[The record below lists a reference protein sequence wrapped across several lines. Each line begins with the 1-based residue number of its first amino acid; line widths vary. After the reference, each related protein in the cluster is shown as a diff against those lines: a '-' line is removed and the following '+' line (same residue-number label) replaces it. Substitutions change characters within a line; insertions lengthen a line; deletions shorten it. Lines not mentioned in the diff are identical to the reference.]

1 MLFIYPFAAI
11 TDELVLVIKD
21 LILSVVSEIVRPEA
35 KLSEI
40 KF

>member
-1 MLFIYPFAAI
+1 MLPMYPFAAI
-11 TDELVLVIKD
+11 TDELVLVIRD